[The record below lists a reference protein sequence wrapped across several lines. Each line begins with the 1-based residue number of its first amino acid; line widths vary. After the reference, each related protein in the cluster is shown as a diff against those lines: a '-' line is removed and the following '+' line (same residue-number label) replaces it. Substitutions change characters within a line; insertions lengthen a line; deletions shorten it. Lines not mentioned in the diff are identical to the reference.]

1 MELNKQRKKLVQENN
16 RRFLLMQ
23 AKEKVRVKNVKFY
36 LERKRNASQARAK
49 ANTVIVDPFWASRR

>member
-23 AKEKVRVKNVKFY
+23 AKEKVRVKNIKFC

-49 ANTVIVDPFWASRR
+49 ANTVIVDAFWASRR